1 MATKFSNFE
10 NQVSLLLEANCSIS
24 TISTTLN
31 KSKVFINNAIYR
43 IKRKNKEFN
52 LERVSKGRI
61 KKLSLREERI
71 INRNLTRS
79 LKKVNKR
86 LLIENDL
93 PINKRTLQRFL
104 KKEEYTL
111 KKSSKKPYLN
121 KEKARKRLLY
131 CKEQQENIK
140 NINFKKVIFS
150 DESAIERGHSARAE
164 NYRKRRN
171 QKSGKEI
178 AAASTTSTFF

>member
-1 MATKFSNFE
+1 MAAKLSNFI
-10 NQVSLLLEANCSIS
+10 NQVSFLLEANTSIS
-24 TISTTLN
+24 TISTILN
-31 KSKVFINNAIYR
+31 KPNRSISNTIYR
-43 IKRKNKEFN
+43 IKKKNEEFN
-52 LERVSKGRI
+52 LKRASKGRI
-61 KKLSLREERI
+61 EKLSPREKRVL
-71 INRNLTRS
+71 NRDLTRS
-79 LKKVNKR
+79 PKKVNKR

-131 CKEQQENIK
+131 CKEQEKNLK

-150 DESAIERGHSARAE
+150 DESAIERGHGARAE

-178 AAASTTSTFF
+178 AAISTTSTFF

>member
-1 MATKFSNFE
+1 M
-10 NQVSLLLEANCSIS
+10 
-24 TISTTLN
+24 
-31 KSKVFINNAIYR
+31 
-43 IKRKNKEFN
+43 
-52 LERVSKGRI
+52 
-61 KKLSLREERI
+61 
-71 INRNLTRS
+71 
-79 LKKVNKR
+79 
-86 LLIENDL
+86 
-93 PINKRTLQRFL
+93 QRFL

-131 CKEQQENIK
+131 YKEQEKNLK

-150 DESAIERGHSARAE
+150 DELAIERRHGARAE

>member
-1 MATKFSNFE
+1 
-10 NQVSLLLEANCSIS
+10 VLL
-24 TISTTLN
+24 
-31 KSKVFINNAIYR
+31 
-43 IKRKNKEFN
+43 N
-52 LERVSKGRI
+52 LTSVRRTGA
-61 KKLSLREERI
+61 LSLRDKRI
-71 INRNLTRS
+71 INRDLTKS
-79 LKKVNKR
+79 PKKVNKR

-131 CKEQQENIK
+131 CKEQEKNLR

-150 DESAIERGHSARAE
+150 DELVIERGHGARAE

-178 AAASTTSTFF
+178 ATASTTSTFF